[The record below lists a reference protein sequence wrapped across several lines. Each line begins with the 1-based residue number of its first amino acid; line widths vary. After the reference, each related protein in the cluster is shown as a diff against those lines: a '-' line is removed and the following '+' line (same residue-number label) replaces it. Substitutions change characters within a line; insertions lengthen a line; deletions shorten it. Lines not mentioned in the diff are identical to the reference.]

1 MADSAHFKDKTALE
15 HVIEAQAKGI
25 LASSE
30 SHGSETPGHFSAAAD
45 AARETG
51 LLLLIFWSILVQLAI
66 PSHDIV
72 KIMAVVA
79 CGWLIWKMG
88 RSAWLQWTRLER
100 LHRIM
105 AEERWEIEHH
115 RQQERDELTVLYE
128 AKGFQGKLLEDVV
141 DVLMSDGDRLLKV
154 MVEEE
159 LGLSLEVYEHPLKQG
174 LGAAIGAFIAG
185 LLCVLTAWLSPAYGI
200 FFGVFIVIGSAA
212 GVSAYLERNRIIPAV
227 VWNIGIAVV
236 AFSFTHFLLAWLGY
250 GE

>member
-1 MADSAHFKDKTALE
+1 MTIKDKTALE

-30 SHGSETPGHFSAAAD
+30 SHGSETPGHISAAAD

-51 LLLLIFWSILVQLAI
+51 VLLFILWTVLVQLGVSA
-66 PSHDIV
+66 HEIV
-72 KIMAVVA
+72 KIMGVVS
-79 CGWLIWKMG
+79 CGWLVWKMG

-115 RQQERDELTVLYE
+115 RQQEREELKVLYE

-159 LGLSLEVYEHPLKQG
+159 LGLSWR
-174 LGAAIGAFIAG
+174 FM
-185 LLCVLTAWLSPAYGI
+185 
-200 FFGVFIVIGSAA
+200 
-212 GVSAYLERNRIIPAV
+212 
-227 VWNIGIAVV
+227 NIR
-236 AFSFTHFLLAWLGY
+236 SSKD
-250 GE
+250 